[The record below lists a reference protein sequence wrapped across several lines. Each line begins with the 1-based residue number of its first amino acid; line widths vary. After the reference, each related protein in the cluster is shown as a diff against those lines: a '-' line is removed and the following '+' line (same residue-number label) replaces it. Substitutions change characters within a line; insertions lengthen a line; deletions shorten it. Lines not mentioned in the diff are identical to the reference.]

1 MAYAFELGEPV
12 PVGVLRIMSEQLDRI
27 AAHLAAREVHDAR
40 KRVKEIRALL
50 RMIRV
55 PLGEAFAIENAWY
68 RDAARDLAPA
78 RDREAVREALVKL
91 LAHAQPEAA
100 ANLKAARRRLSRRGR
115 TTRREL
121 QGRIDNLLAQLP
133 PTRARLETW
142 PPLEDRFATIAAGAE
157 RTLRDGR
164 KACTIA
170 AATLTPTAFHE
181 LRKRVKDHWYH
192 VQLLRRLWPEMMK
205 GESNALE
212 ALSDAL
218 GDHHDLHL
226 LQLALAGDNAPLEA
240 ITARR
245 AELER
250 TAIAAAHRLFSET
263 PAAWRKRIRGYWRA
277 SRS

>member
-12 PVGVLRIMSEQLDRI
+12 PAGVARIMREQLARI

-40 KRVKEIRALL
+40 KRMKEIRALL
-50 RMIRV
+50 RMLRN
-55 PLGEAFAIENAWY
+55 PLGSSFAIENAWY

-78 RDREAVREALVKL
+78 RDMEAVREALVKL
-91 LAHAQPEAA
+91 LPHAAPDAA
-100 ANLKAARRRLSRRGR
+100 ASLKASRRSLSRRGR

-121 QGRIDNLLAQLP
+121 QGRIDNLLTQLP
-133 PTRARLETW
+133 QAGARMESW

-157 RTLRDGR
+157 RTLRDGA
-164 KACTIA
+164 KAFALA
-170 AATLTPTAFHE
+170 AATRTPTAFHD

-192 VQLLRRLWPEMMK
+192 VQLLRRLWPEMLK

-226 LQLALAGDNAPLEA
+226 LQQALGSDAPLETIA
-240 ITARR
+240 ARR
-245 AELER
+245 AELEQ
-250 TAIAAAHRLFSET
+250 TALAAAQRLFSEA
-263 PAAWRKRIRGYWRA
+263 PAGWRKRMRGYWRA